1 MAEEMPRHEFLFVG
15 GGRVRELSREGHS
28 VETVPFLDTIY
39 RNNKVAAMQTVLHAL
54 NVHKS
59 RRSVID
65 RLCAVIKNFDPH
77 LIVTDYEYF
86 TPLAAR
92 KIGRSCLS
100 LDHQHILTRCAYE
113 HPAGQSFGRLTSNS
127 VIRGLFSHAR
137 HFFIVSFFRLPPA
150 NPRNTE
156 VFPPI
161 IKRAICS
168 QKPSDGEHILVYQ
181 TSETFQQLVNVLETI
196 DKPVF
201 IYGFGKQPS
210 RRNLIFK
217 ERSLETFALDLATC
231 SYVIANGGHNVISE
245 ALYLGKPVL
254 SFPITHHYEQCIN
267 AYFLKKLG
275 YGSCVPDGA
284 FSPGLFETFHAHL
297 DDYRAQIRS
306 ETFYG
311 NALLVQRMEQFIAS
325 GKSGAAAAPAK
336 SH

>member
-1 MAEEMPRHEFLFVG
+1 
-15 GGRVRELSREGHS
+15 

-39 RNNKVAAMQTVLHAL
+39 RDNKVDALQTALYALKVLR
-54 NVHKS
+54 S
-59 RRSVID
+59 RRQVID
-65 RLCAVIKNFDPH
+65 RLTAVIEEFDPH

-92 KIGRSCLS
+92 KVGRSSIS
-100 LDHQHILTRCAYE
+100 LDHQHVLTRCVYDR
-113 HPAGQSFGRLTSNS
+113 PRGQAFGRLTSNS
-127 VIRGLFSHAR
+127 VIRWLFTHAN

-150 NPRNTE
+150 NPRDTE

-161 IKRAICS
+161 IKRVVCS
-168 QKPSDGEHILVYQ
+168 QKPSDGEHVLVYQ

-196 DKPVF
+196 DKPFF

-210 RRNLIFK
+210 RRNLVFK
-217 ERSLETFALDLATC
+217 ERSEETFALDLATC

-254 SFPITHHYEQCIN
+254 SFPIVHHYEQCTN
-267 AYFLKKLG
+267 AYFVRKLG
-275 YGSCVPDGA
+275 YGSCVLDGA

-297 DDYRAQIRS
+297 DDYRAKIRS

-311 NALLVQRMEQFIAS
+311 NATLVQRMEHFISS
-325 GKSGAAAAPAK
+325 GRGSAAAASAN
-336 SH
+336 SHSR